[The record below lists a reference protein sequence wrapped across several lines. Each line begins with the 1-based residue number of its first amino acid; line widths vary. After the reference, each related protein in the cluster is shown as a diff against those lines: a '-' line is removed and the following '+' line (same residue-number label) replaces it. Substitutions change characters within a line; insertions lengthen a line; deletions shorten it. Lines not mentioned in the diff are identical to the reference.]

1 MALTIVS
8 FRPLVYKHKNSTEVF
23 FYRFKNIYKVVN
35 ELSYLCFLFDVT
47 ISDKLNRCLICFA
60 MVNCFRHSYV
70 MF

>member
-1 MALTIVS
+1 
-8 FRPLVYKHKNSTEVF
+8 
-23 FYRFKNIYKVVN
+23 
-35 ELSYLCFLFDVT
+35 LCFLFDVT